1 MSDESIAIVE
11 RKNGTAIIHLA
22 GDVTTFAE
30 ESIQQAYQDA
40 TTAGARVIIL
50 DFHAT
55 DYINSAGIAIL
66 IGLVTQARRA
76 GQRICVTGL
85 SAHFQK
91 IFSMVGLTQYAE
103 MYQTLED
110 ALAHT

>member
-1 MSDESIAIVE
+1 MDSETTATVE
-11 RKNGTAIIHLA
+11 QRDQVAIIHVA

-30 ESIQQAYQDA
+30 ETIQQAYQTA

-50 DFHAT
+50 NFRAT

-76 GQRICVTGL
+76 GQRIGVTGL

-103 MYQTLED
+103 LYQTLED
-110 ALAHT
+110 ALRT